1 MSTLQTQYKNYLKD
15 NNKTSDELSY
25 NDWVTNVFLPKFT
38 GIETMFIDIETEHLT
53 LKPDGKNIYLVYF
66 KQNMKCI
73 GTFSMDVDGYYYF
86 WSNNDSGCWG
96 SYELRM
102 IADALDKI
110 NKPYDDHIK
119 ENLK

>member
-1 MSTLQTQYKNYLKD
+1 MATLQTQYKNYLKD
-15 NNKTSDELSY
+15 NNKTSDDLSY

-38 GIETMFIDIETEHLT
+38 GLETMFIDIETEHLT
-53 LKPDGKNIYLVYF
+53 LKPEGKYEYLVYF

-73 GTFSMDVDGYYYF
+73 GVFSMDVDGYYYF

-102 IADALDKI
+102 IADALDKV
-110 NKPYDDHIK
+110 NKPYDDFVK

>member
-102 IADALDKI
+102 IADALDKV

>member
-1 MSTLQTQYKNYLKD
+1 MATLQTQYKNYLKD
-15 NNKTSDELSY
+15 NNKTSDDLSY
-25 NDWVTNVFLPKFT
+25 NDWVTNVFLPKFI

-53 LKPDGKNIYLVYF
+53 LKPEGKNEYLVYF

-73 GTFSMDVDGYYYF
+73 GAFSMDVDGYYYF
-86 WSNNDSGCWG
+86 WSNNGSGCWG

-102 IADALDKI
+102 IADALDKV
-110 NKPYDDHIK
+110 NKPYDDNIK

>member
-1 MSTLQTQYKNYLKD
+1 MSTLQAQYKNYLKD

-25 NDWVTNVFLPKFT
+25 NDWVTNVFLTKFT
-38 GIETMFIDIETEHLT
+38 DIETEHLT
-53 LKPDGKNIYLVYF
+53 LKPEGKNRYLVYF

-73 GTFSMDVDGYYYF
+73 GMLLMDVDGYYYF

-102 IADALDKI
+102 IADALDKV
-110 NKPYDDHIK
+110 NKPYDDYIK

>member
-15 NNKTSDELSY
+15 NNKTSDDLSY
-25 NDWVTNVFLPKFT
+25 NDWVTNVFIPKFT
-38 GIETMFIDIETEHLT
+38 GLETMFIDIETEHLT
-53 LKPDGKNIYLVYF
+53 LKPEGKNEYLVYF

-73 GTFSMDVDGYYYF
+73 GAFSMDVDGYYYF

-102 IADALDKI
+102 IADALDKV

>member
-15 NNKTSDELSY
+15 NNKTSDDLSY

-38 GIETMFIDIETEHLT
+38 GVETMFIDIETEHLT
-53 LKPDGKNIYLVYF
+53 LKPEGKNEYLVYF

-73 GTFSMDVDGYYYF
+73 GVFSMDVDGYYYF

-102 IADALDKI
+102 IADALDKV
-110 NKPYDDHIK
+110 NKPYDDYIK
-119 ENLK
+119 KNLK

>member
-15 NNKTSDELSY
+15 NNKTSDDLSY
-25 NDWVTNVFLPKFT
+25 NDWVTKVFLPKFT
-38 GIETMFIDIETEHLT
+38 GLETMFIDIETEHLA
-53 LKPDGKNIYLVYF
+53 LKPDGKNRYLVYF

-73 GTFSMDVDGYYYF
+73 GVFSMDVDGYYYF
-86 WSNNDSGCWG
+86 WPNNDGGSWE

-102 IADALDKI
+102 IADALDKV

-119 ENLK
+119 QTLK

>member
-15 NNKTSDELSY
+15 NNKTYDDLSY

-53 LKPDGKNIYLVYF
+53 LKPDGKNTYLVYF

-73 GTFSMDVDGYYYF
+73 GMFSMDVDGYYYF
-86 WSNNDSGCWG
+86 WSNNDSGSWG

-102 IADALDKI
+102 IADALDKV

>member
-15 NNKTSDELSY
+15 NNKTSNDLSY

-38 GIETMFIDIETEHLT
+38 GLETMFIDIETEHLA
-53 LKPDGKNIYLVYF
+53 LKPDGKNRYLVYF

-73 GTFSMDVDGYYYF
+73 GVFSMDVDGYYHF
-86 WSNNDSGCWG
+86 WSNNDGGSWE

-102 IADALDKI
+102 IADALDKV

>member
-1 MSTLQTQYKNYLKD
+1 MATLQTQYKNYLKD
-15 NNKTSDELSY
+15 NNKTSDDLSY

-38 GIETMFIDIETEHLT
+38 GLETMFIDIETEHLT
-53 LKPDGKNIYLVYF
+53 LKPEGKNEYLVYF

-73 GTFSMDVDGYYYF
+73 GVFSMDVDGYYYF
-86 WSNNDSGCWG
+86 WSNNDSGCWS

-102 IADALDKI
+102 IADALDKV
-110 NKPYDDHIK
+110 NKPYDDNIK

>member
-15 NNKTSDELSY
+15 NNKTSDDLSY

-38 GIETMFIDIETEHLT
+38 GLETMFMDIETEHLT
-53 LKPDGKNIYLVYF
+53 LKPEGKNEYLVYF
-66 KQNMKCI
+66 KQNMKYI
-73 GTFSMDVDGYYYF
+73 GVFSMDVDGYYYF
-86 WSNNDSGCWG
+86 WSNNDSGCWD

-102 IADALDKI
+102 IADALDKV

-119 ENLK
+119 QNLK

>member
-1 MSTLQTQYKNYLKD
+1 MATLTTQYKNYLKD
-15 NNKTSDELSY
+15 NNKTSVELSY

-53 LKPDGKNIYLVYF
+53 LKPEGKNEYLVYF

-73 GTFSMDVDGYYYF
+73 GMFSMDVDGYYYF
-86 WSNNDSGCWG
+86 WSNNNSGCWG

-102 IADALDKI
+102 IADALDKV

>member
-15 NNKTSDELSY
+15 NNKTYDDLSY

-53 LKPDGKNIYLVYF
+53 LKPDGKNTYLVYF

-73 GTFSMDVDGYYYF
+73 GVFSMDVDGYYYF

-102 IADALDKI
+102 IADSLDKV
-110 NKPYDDHIK
+110 NKPYNDHIK

>member
-15 NNKTSDELSY
+15 NNKTSDDLSY
-25 NDWVTNVFLPKFT
+25 NDWVTKVFLPKFT

-53 LKPDGKNIYLVYF
+53 LKPDGKNTYLVYF

-73 GTFSMDVDGYYYF
+73 GAFSMDVDGYYYF

-102 IADALDKI
+102 IADALDKV

>member
-1 MSTLQTQYKNYLKD
+1 MATLQTQYKNFLKD
-15 NNKTSDELSY
+15 NNKTSDDLSY
-25 NDWVTNVFLPKFT
+25 DDWLTKVFIPKFT

-53 LKPDGKNIYLVYF
+53 LKPEGKNRYLVYF

-73 GTFSMDVDGYYYF
+73 GAFSMDVDGYYYF
-86 WSNNDSGCWG
+86 WSNNDSGSWG

-102 IADALDKI
+102 IADALDKV

>member
-15 NNKTSDELSY
+15 NNKTSDDLSY

-38 GIETMFIDIETEHLT
+38 GLETMFIDIETEHLT
-53 LKPDGKNIYLVYF
+53 LKPEGKYEYLVYF

-73 GTFSMDVDGYYYF
+73 GVFSMDVDGYYYF
-86 WSNNDSGCWG
+86 WSNNDSGCWS

-102 IADALDKI
+102 IADALDKV
-110 NKPYDDHIK
+110 NKPYDDNIK

>member
-15 NNKTSDELSY
+15 NNKTSNDLSY

-38 GIETMFIDIETEHLT
+38 GLETMFIDIGTEHLT
-53 LKPDGKNIYLVYF
+53 LKPDGKNRYLVYF

-73 GTFSMDVDGYYYF
+73 GVFSMDVDGYYYF
-86 WSNNDSGCWG
+86 WSNNDGGSWE

-102 IADALDKI
+102 IADALDKV

>member
-15 NNKTSDELSY
+15 NNKTSDDLSY

-38 GIETMFIDIETEHLT
+38 GLETMFIDIETEHLT
-53 LKPDGKNIYLVYF
+53 LQPEGKNAYLVYF

-73 GTFSMDVDGYYYF
+73 GVFSMDVDGYYYF

-102 IADALDKI
+102 IADALDKV
-110 NKPYDDHIK
+110 NKPYDDYIK
-119 ENLK
+119 KNLK

>member
-1 MSTLQTQYKNYLKD
+1 MK
-15 NNKTSDELSY
+15 EIEI
-25 NDWVTNVFLPKFT
+25 NDL
-38 GIETMFIDIETEHLT
+38 I
-53 LKPDGKNIYLVYF
+53 LKPDGKHRYVLCY
-66 KQNMKCI
+66 KPNMKCI
-73 GTFSMDVDGYYYF
+73 GSFSLDVDGYYYF

-110 NKPYDDHIK
+110 NKPYDDFVK

>member
-1 MSTLQTQYKNYLKD
+1 MATLQTQYKNYLKD
-15 NNKTSDELSY
+15 NNKTSDDLSY

-38 GIETMFIDIETEHLT
+38 GLETMFIDIETEHLT
-53 LKPDGKNIYLVYF
+53 LKPEGKYEYLVYL

-73 GTFSMDVDGYYYF
+73 GAFSMDVDGYYYF

-102 IADALDKI
+102 IADALDKV

-119 ENLK
+119 QNLK

>member
-15 NNKTSDELSY
+15 NNKTSDDLSY

-38 GIETMFIDIETEHLT
+38 GLETMFIDIETEHLI
-53 LKPDGKNIYLVYF
+53 LKPEGKNEYLVYF

-73 GTFSMDVDGYYYF
+73 GVFSMDVDGYYYF
-86 WSNNDSGCWG
+86 WSNNDGGSWG

-102 IADALDKI
+102 IADALDKV
-110 NKPYDDHIK
+110 NKPYDDYIK
-119 ENLK
+119 QNLK

>member
-1 MSTLQTQYKNYLKD
+1 MATLQTQYKNYLKD
-15 NNKTSDELSY
+15 NNKTSNDLSY
-25 NDWVTNVFLPKFT
+25 NDWVTNVLLPKFT

-53 LKPDGKNIYLVYF
+53 LKPDGKNTYLVYF

-73 GTFSMDVDGYYYF
+73 GMFSMDVDGYYYF

-102 IADALDKI
+102 IADALDKV